1 MNRFDA
7 MDLDLD
13 VMHDDVRVDEE
24 NLGFVQCLG
33 FITVSEILD
42 ILKK

>member
-7 MDLDLD
+7 LDMDLD

-24 NLGFVQCLG
+24 NLGFVICLG

-42 ILKK
+42 VLV